1 MYIDSSTSNSI
12 TYKYIVVDY
21 DNALVKE
28 EDKYLIHYTVGED
41 STEEYTTEISNTAS
55 METFTLS
62 NLTNETIYNIYYN
75 KANMAE
81 KYGKRSC

>member
-1 MYIDSSTSNSI
+1 M
-12 TYKYIVVDY
+12 
-21 DNALVKE
+21 VKE

-75 KANMAE
+75 KALNKKE
-81 KYGKRSC
+81 KSSAISFKYYFDGYQ